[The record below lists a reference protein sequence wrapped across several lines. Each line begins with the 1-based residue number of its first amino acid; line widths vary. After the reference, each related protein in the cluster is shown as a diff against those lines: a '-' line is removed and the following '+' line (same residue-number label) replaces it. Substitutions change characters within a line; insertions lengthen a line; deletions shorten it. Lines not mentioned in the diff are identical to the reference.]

1 MRGQRPLRA
10 RLSDIF
16 VFFFV
21 DFLVFLT
28 ETSRTASI
36 FFNDFMYFFMFLGI
50 SSNVLGSF
58 SRGLGA
64 LGQLLCTGAWVLSVF
79 ASTKSRLVSLSVHRR
94 VGFKDFNALGLDF
107 CAQARGF

>member
-1 MRGQRPLRA
+1 M
-10 RLSDIF
+10 
-16 VFFFV
+16 FFFV

-28 ETSRTASI
+28 ETSRTAGI
-36 FFNDFMYFFMFLGI
+36 FFDDFIYFLMFLGI

-58 SRGLGA
+58 LRGFRA

-79 ASTKSRLVSLSVHRR
+79 ASTKSRLASLSVHRR
-94 VGFKDFNALGLDF
+94 VGFKHFNALGFDF